1 MSLPDTGRGGAFRN
15 SLSALPFHPKP
26 AGVPRMP
33 AAKTGSRGWSPDA
46 RHSAALLLVRLGRGR
61 RTLEALLEELDSA
74 GAIRDPR
81 DRDLLNAL
89 VFGVLR
95 WQGRLDFVLSRF
107 SKTPLAKI
115 DAMVLAILRTALFQ
129 ILFLSRI
136 PPSAAVNSAVE
147 AAKVM
152 AGTWVAPFVN
162 AVLRR
167 AAAEHS
173 AVVFPDRKSL
183 PVQALAA
190 EQACPEWLVER
201 WLERYGVEAAADLCA
216 SINRLPQLTLR
227 ANTLKASRDDL
238 VASIRAAAAEA
249 APADTA
255 PDGVRVI
262 GLKSTL
268 ADLEAFRRGWFQ
280 VQDEAAQ
287 LVTVLL
293 DPLPGEAV
301 LDACAGRGGKTGHI
315 AQLMRDRGRLV
326 ALDQSAARLS
336 QLRVEMAR
344 LGISMASI
352 CEADLLQPGGWL
364 PEEFFDRILLD
375 APCSGL
381 GTMRRNPDIKWS
393 ASKEDLHRLGGIQL
407 RLLQRVSS
415 RLKLAGVLVYA
426 VCSPEPEETVQVVQA
441 FLSSNPR
448 FRIDRGVEAL
458 PDAVRPLID
467 SHGFLQT
474 YPHMSY
480 MDGFFAVRLK
490 IAT

>member
-1 MSLPDTGRGGAFRN
+1 MSLPDIGRRGAFRN

-33 AAKTGSRGWSPDA
+33 AAKTGSRRWSPDA
-46 RHSAALLLVRLGRGR
+46 RHSAAMLLASLGRGR
-61 RTLEALLEELDSA
+61 RTLEGLLEELDSA

-81 DRDLLNAL
+81 DRDLLHAL

-115 DAMVLAILRTALFQ
+115 DGTVLAILRIALFQ

-173 AVVFPDRKSL
+173 AVVFPDPKSL

-190 EQACPEWLVER
+190 EQAFPEWLVER
-201 WLERYGVEAAADLCA
+201 WLERYGVEAAVDLCA

-238 VASIRAAAAEA
+238 VASIKAAAEA
-249 APADTA
+249 AAADTA

-262 GLKSTL
+262 GLKRTL
-268 ADLEAFRRGWFQ
+268 TDLEAFRRGWFQ

-287 LVTVLL
+287 MVTVLL

-344 LGISMASI
+344 LGISMVSI
-352 CEADLLQPGGWL
+352 CEADLLQPGGCL

-415 RLKLAGVLVYA
+415 RLKPGGALVFA

-448 FRIDRGVEAL
+448 FRIDRGAEAL

-490 IAT
+490 IET